1 VLLAKTKSDRYSLPQ
16 SDKGM
21 LANDC
26 SPDEGS
32 GIYSI
37 SAGRSA
43 YIDAMIIINC
53 EDINTDDP
61 LIAAGS
67 KFHH

>member
-1 VLLAKTKSDRYSLPQ
+1 
-16 SDKGM
+16 M